1 MPLLRNFDLLVLA
14 LALAVFVVAGLPLL
28 GWVTAAAIWGM
39 WRAVGAFTERRAEE
53 AADLRRTAGLMAGS
67 MIARGWAMGLIL
79 IAVGLTA
86 GDDVGLSAAVLC
98 VVLFTL
104 RFTVHGVLRPSGG
117 GPTKT
122 SPTKTSLT

>member
-1 MPLLRNFDLLVLA
+1 MPLLRNIDLLVLV
-14 LALAVFVVAGLPLL
+14 LALAVFVAAGLPLL
-28 GWVTAAAIWGM
+28 GWLTAAAIWAM

-67 MIARGWAMGLIL
+67 MIGRGWAMGLIL
-79 IAVGLTA
+79 VAVGLTA

-104 RFTVHGVLRPSGG
+104 HFTTHGLLPSSGG
-117 GPTKT
+117 GSRPTKT
-122 SPTKTSLT
+122 SPT

>member
-1 MPLLRNFDLLVLA
+1 MPLLRNIDLLVLV
-14 LALAVFVVAGLPLL
+14 LALAVFVAAGLPLL
-28 GWVTAAAIWGM
+28 GWLTAAAIWAM

-67 MIARGWAMGLIL
+67 MIGRGWAMGLIL
-79 IAVGLTA
+79 IAAGLTA

-104 RFTVHGVLRPSGG
+104 HLTVHGVLPSSDGG
-117 GPTKT
+117 SGPTKT
-122 SPTKTSLT
+122 SVT

>member
-1 MPLLRNFDLLVLA
+1 MPLLRNFDLLVLV
-14 LALAVFVVAGLPLL
+14 LALAIFVVAGLPLL
-28 GWVTAAAIWGM
+28 GWVTAAVIWAM

-104 RFTVHGVLRPSGG
+104 RLTMDGVLRPSGG
-117 GPTKT
+117 GSGPTKT
-122 SPTKTSLT
+122 SPT